1 MKAVIMSSETLII
14 VLSLLFSAFFSG
26 MEIAFVSSNKIHIEI
41 EKKQSGFLSNL
52 LKKITAKPSKFIAT
66 MLIGNNIALVVYG
79 LYMGDVLVDWFAQ
92 YLSTDSTLLHYLFN
106 ELCLLTQTIIST
118 LVILVTAEFLPKVFF
133 QIYANSLLKL
143 LALPAYIFYLLFS
156 VFSGFVIWISDF
168 VLKTFFKTKGD
179 EVQLAFTKVELG
191 NYISEQMESVE
202 ADDEVDSE
210 IIIFQNALE
219 FSEVKAREA
228 MVPRTELTAIE
239 IHDSIKNLST
249 LFTQTGHSKIVVFK
263 NSIDDILG
271 YVHAFDLFKN
281 PKSIKSMLMP
291 VEFVPETMLAKDIL
305 NVLTK
310 KRKSLA
316 VVLDE
321 YGGTSGI
328 LTVEDIVEELFG
340 EIEDEHDSVALIEEQ
355 LDECSFLFS
364 ARLEVDYLNETYK
377 LQLPEHEN
385 YETLGGLIVH
395 FTQEIPEQNQQI
407 KIENFQFTI
416 QEVSNTKIELI
427 ALKIEV
433 ED

>member
-1 MKAVIMSSETLII
+1 M
-14 VLSLLFSAFFSG
+14 
-26 MEIAFVSSNKIHIEI
+26 
-41 EKKQSGFLSNL
+41 
-52 LKKITAKPSKFIAT
+52 
-66 MLIGNNIALVVYG
+66 
-79 LYMGDVLVDWFAQ
+79 
-92 YLSTDSTLLHYLFN
+92 
-106 ELCLLTQTIIST
+106 
-118 LVILVTAEFLPKVFF
+118 
-133 QIYANSLLKL
+133 
-143 LALPAYIFYLLFS
+143 
-156 VFSGFVIWISDF
+156 IWISDF

-395 FTQEIPEQNQQI
+395 FTQEIPEQDQQI

-427 ALKIEV
+427 ALKVEV

>member
-1 MKAVIMSSETLII
+1 MSSETLII
-14 VLSLLFSAFFSG
+14 FLSLLFSAFFSG

-106 ELCLLTQTIIST
+106 ELSLLTQTIIST